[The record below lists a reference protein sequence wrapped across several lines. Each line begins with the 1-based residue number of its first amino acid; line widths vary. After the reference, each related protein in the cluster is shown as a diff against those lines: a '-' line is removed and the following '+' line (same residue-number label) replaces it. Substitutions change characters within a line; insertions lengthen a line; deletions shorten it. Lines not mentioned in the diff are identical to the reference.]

1 MVVPD
6 IAAAIDTTPIMDI
19 MIIMAIMATI
29 LIAMGI
35 MVTHLGSMVTMVTVV
50 THMDIAMATVM
61 VTVSADVAMGGTV
74 MGDLEGMVMAAMA
87 EVILAG
93 AILVEAMAGVAA
105 TAKCCASYLPPKLE
119 MKSGITETRRKE

>member
-1 MVVPD
+1 VSDTLAV
-6 IAAAIDTTPIMDI
+6 IDTTPITDI
-19 MIIMAIMATI
+19 MIIMAIMATHMATI

-74 MGDLEGMVMAAMA
+74 MGDLEGMVMAAMQ
-87 EVILAG
+87 
-93 AILVEAMAGVAA
+93 GVAA
-105 TAKCCASYLPPKLE
+105 TAKCCASCLPPKLE

>member
-1 MVVPD
+1 MD
-6 IAAAIDTTPIMDI
+6 TWAAIDITPIMDI
-19 MIIMAIMATI
+19 MINMAIMATHMATI
-29 LIAMGI
+29 LIA
-35 MVTHLGSMVTMVTVV
+35 MVTMVTVV

-87 EVILAG
+87 
-93 AILVEAMAGVAA
+93 GVAA
-105 TAKCCASYLPPKLE
+105 TAKCCASCLPPKLE

>member
-1 MVVPD
+1 VVVPD

-87 EVILAG
+87 
-93 AILVEAMAGVAA
+93 GVAA
-105 TAKCCASYLPPKLE
+105 TAKCCASCLPPKLE

>member
-6 IAAAIDTTPIMDI
+6 IAAAIDITPIMDI
-19 MIIMAIMATI
+19 MINMAIMATHMATI
-29 LIAMGI
+29 LIA
-35 MVTHLGSMVTMVTVV
+35 MVTMVTVV

-87 EVILAG
+87 EV
-93 AILVEAMAGVAA
+93 AA
-105 TAKCCASYLPPKLE
+105 TAKCCASCLPPKLE

>member
-1 MVVPD
+1 LD
-6 IAAAIDTTPIMDI
+6 TWAAIDITPIMDI
-19 MIIMAIMATI
+19 MINMAIMATHMATI
-29 LIAMGI
+29 LIA
-35 MVTHLGSMVTMVTVV
+35 MVTMVTVV

-93 AILVEAMAGVAA
+93 AILVEVMVVEAMAGVAA
-105 TAKCCASYLPPKLE
+105 TAKCCASCLPPKLE

>member
-1 MVVPD
+1 LD
-6 IAAAIDTTPIMDI
+6 TWAAIDITPIMDI
-19 MIIMAIMATI
+19 MINMAIMATHMATI
-29 LIAMGI
+29 LIA
-35 MVTHLGSMVTMVTVV
+35 MVTMVTVV

-105 TAKCCASYLPPKLE
+105 TAKCCASCLPPKLE